1 MNRFFLKRKL
11 NRELGRVV
19 ERMPSEFAPEEPS
32 ARRRPRLRWAAL
44 AASCAALA
52 VLIPLAV
59 WAGRPAVVKT
69 GSIIL
74 MEMNPSVRILTDESD
89 CVTGVYSMNADGD
102 VLLADSAFTLSLA
115 GKPAAEAAV
124 AVADRAFSMGY
135 LGEDQPMRL
144 TVAGDSPAFAEETG
158 RELEEAL
165 VAHFC
170 SKGVFAPVLAGTEEL
185 SAFGSG
191 KTAGETVKALSD
203 RAVTLAEDAA
213 RNTPVSEIE
222 SEYRFSFLRYTRA
235 ITDYIYDVSSAK
247 KTALAEI
254 EVAAAAVAA
263 HPDNPG
269 QVLPIPIA
277 LSYWTV
283 KERCDP
289 ADFSPA
295 FQQLMA
301 RADALIL
308 QYETVFLQQLSSS
321 AVFGILNAWY
331 SALDLTALREGL
343 DSFNSMAEKLD
354 EWLDPGLLEP
364 LIGGDEA
371 METRVN
377 GLFDACVSA
386 PPDTPQKFAAQSVV
400 MLEREGALAKEG
412 NRADAERERE
422 PIARETY
429 EEKIAAIA
437 EKFGSLENYWNS
449 YNKTPASVV

>member
-1 MNRFFLKRKL
+1 M
-11 NRELGRVV
+11 
-19 ERMPSEFAPEEPS
+19 
-32 ARRRPRLRWAAL
+32 
-44 AASCAALA
+44 
-52 VLIPLAV
+52 
-59 WAGRPAVVKT
+59 
-69 GSIIL
+69 
-74 MEMNPSVRILTDESD
+74 
-89 CVTGVYSMNADGD
+89 
-102 VLLADSAFTLSLA
+102 
-115 GKPAAEAAV
+115 
-124 AVADRAFSMGY
+124 
-135 LGEDQPMRL
+135 
-144 TVAGDSPAFAEETG
+144 
-158 RELEEAL
+158 
-165 VAHFC
+165 
-170 SKGVFAPVLAGTEEL
+170 LAGTEEL

-254 EVAAAAVAA
+254 EVAADAVAA

-377 GLFDACVSA
+377 GSLTHAFPHRRIRRRNS
-386 PPDTPQKFAAQSVV
+386 P
-400 MLEREGALAKEG
+400 R
-412 NRADAERERE
+412 RA
-422 PIARETY
+422 
-429 EEKIAAIA
+429 
-437 EKFGSLENYWNS
+437 W
-449 YNKTPASVV
+449 